1 MQSVPRTLWAL
12 PLVLILA
19 GCEDFDL
26 DAGVNRYHQDFHFSY
41 PLSAGGSVQLENRN
55 GSVEISGW
63 DKNEV
68 EIDGTKYANTESR
81 MNEIKIDVVASP
93 ASVSIRTISP
103 LDRLGSYGARY
114 VIHVPRRAELG
125 NIVSSNGAIRVSA
138 IDGKAYL
145 RTSNGSIHAAQT
157 QGLLDIQTSNG
168 SVELSEVSGDTT
180 VHTSNGGIRGDL
192 KKGRFDAKTSNG
204 PIDVRLLEADSNP
217 VRLVSSN
224 GHITL
229 SMESPREVRAD
240 TSNSSITVRLPGTA
254 AVNLRANTSNASI
267 TTDFDVTMHGSINTR
282 HRLEGTIGAGG
293 PLVDL
298 GTTNGSIRVM
308 KL

>member
-1 MQSVPRTLWAL
+1 MRTLWAL
-12 PLVLILA
+12 PLVLILC

-26 DAGVNRYHQDFHFSY
+26 GAGVNRYQQDFHYSY
-41 PLSAGGSVQLENRN
+41 PLSAGGSVQLENHN

-63 DKNEV
+63 DKDEV
-68 EIDGTKYANTESR
+68 EIDGTKYANTQSR
-81 MNEIKIDVVASP
+81 MNEIKIDVVASA
-93 ASVSIRTISP
+93 ASVAIRTIP
-103 LDRLGSYGARY
+103 PIDRWGGYGARY
-114 VIHVPRRAELG
+114 IVHVPRRAELG
-125 NIVSSNGAIRVSA
+125 NIMSSNGSIRVTG

-168 SVELSEVSGDTT
+168 SVELFDIAGNTT
-180 VHTSNGGIRGDL
+180 VHTSNGGIRGDV
-192 KKGRFDAKTSNG
+192 KKGRFDARTSNG

-240 TSNSSITVRLPGTA
+240 TSNSSITVRMPSTA
-254 AVNLRANTSNASI
+254 AVNLRANTSNAPI
-267 TTDFDVTMHGSINTR
+267 TTDFEVTVHGSINSR